1 MDVRSISIF
10 KIEKPKRKSAN
21 RKVKEAKAELIK
33 LIMSDLRDGKR
44 NIPKDWERGFLSA
57 MSIVARFEDD

>member
-1 MDVRSISIF
+1 MDIRSISIF
-10 KIEKPKRKSAN
+10 KIDKPKRKSAN

-44 NIPKDWERGFLSA
+44 KIPKDWERGF
-57 MSIVARFEDD
+57 